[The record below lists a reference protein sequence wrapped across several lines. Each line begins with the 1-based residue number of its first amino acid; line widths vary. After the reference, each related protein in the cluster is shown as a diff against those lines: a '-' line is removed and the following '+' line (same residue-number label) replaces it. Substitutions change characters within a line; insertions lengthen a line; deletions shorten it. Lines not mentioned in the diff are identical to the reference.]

1 MLNFEMRHP
10 HCSASRLLLIFM
22 LLCFFAIPVQAQV
35 TPEGTGGTGIS
46 GFDETPQEDSD
57 DFQFRTI
64 RTDSPRQ
71 TLTTF
76 LRLRDDLEQT
86 LVAYR
91 DDKTRPLANR
101 IDLFFDQLIALLDL
115 SSLPS
120 ASRREVGTDTIAYL
134 LDIFGRV
141 ELPKLDSVPDEDAFA
156 DDAADTQWRIPRTPI
171 LIVGIAEGPREG
183 EFLFSERTVR
193 VAPRFYRGIQSS
205 PLQSSLGIKSWSR
218 TIPQITGPMIPAGVL
233 TVMPD
238 GLKRVWLD
246 TPRWKVLA
254 VLGLIIVS
262 AFVLMLL
269 HRAINLGETNNRL
282 GFLLRRA
289 LTPVAILVVVRIL
302 TPIIEFEINVSGAF
316 SAIIDTATTAV
327 IYAAAVWL
335 FWLVVLAIFERI
347 IVFRDLP
354 QESIDTHLWRIG
366 GRVIGIAGSVI
377 IVGAGAQELGLP
389 LYSVVAG
396 LGVGGL
402 AIALA
407 VRPTLENLIGGIM
420 LYLDQ
425 PVRVGDFCSFGDKT
439 GTIEAIGVRSTR
451 LRALDRTLITVPN
464 AALADMQLINWAKCD
479 QMLITTTIGLRYET
493 DSDQLRYVL
502 VKLREMLHA
511 HPKIDRDT
519 VRVRFAGY
527 GASSLD
533 IGVRV
538 YALTQEW
545 NEFHAIREDIF
556 LRMKDI
562 VEESGSSFAF
572 PSQTLYM
579 GRDDG
584 LDSERGEAAIKEVQ
598 SWRRAGK
605 LPFPRLA
612 ADDIDQLEGTID
624 YPPRGSIEIGLPE
637 EEMPEAAEPL
647 SAEPDTEDTDRVK
660 GSSDGGDPKT

>member
-1 MLNFEMRHP
+1 
-10 HCSASRLLLIFM
+10 
-22 LLCFFAIPVQAQV
+22 
-35 TPEGTGGTGIS
+35 
-46 GFDETPQEDSD
+46 
-57 DFQFRTI
+57 
-64 RTDSPRQ
+64 
-71 TLTTF
+71 
-76 LRLRDDLEQT
+76 
-86 LVAYR
+86 
-91 DDKTRPLANR
+91 
-101 IDLFFDQLIALLDL
+101 
-115 SSLPS
+115 LPS

-407 VRPTLENLIGGIM
+407 VRPTL
-420 LYLDQ
+420 
-425 PVRVGDFCSFGDKT
+425 
-439 GTIEAIGVRSTR
+439 
-451 LRALDRTLITVPN
+451 
-464 AALADMQLINWAKCD
+464 
-479 QMLITTTIGLRYET
+479 
-493 DSDQLRYVL
+493 
-502 VKLREMLHA
+502 
-511 HPKIDRDT
+511 
-519 VRVRFAGY
+519 
-527 GASSLD
+527 
-533 IGVRV
+533 
-538 YALTQEW
+538 
-545 NEFHAIREDIF
+545 
-556 LRMKDI
+556 
-562 VEESGSSFAF
+562 
-572 PSQTLYM
+572 
-579 GRDDG
+579 
-584 LDSERGEAAIKEVQ
+584 
-598 SWRRAGK
+598 
-605 LPFPRLA
+605 LPFPTRRSP
-612 ADDIDQLEGTID
+612 TC
-624 YPPRGSIEIGLPE
+624 S
-637 EEMPEAAEPL
+637 
-647 SAEPDTEDTDRVK
+647 
-660 GSSDGGDPKT
+660 